1 MSSVQEANVGTTPVR
16 TGFELDEHRLSEWL
30 TAHVEG
36 FSGPLRLEQ
45 FRGGQ
50 SNPTYKIITPQRSY
64 VLRKK
69 PSGVLLKGAH
79 AIEREAAVLEALEPV
94 GFPVAHLYGLCEDE
108 SVIGASFYV
117 MDCVEGRVFWDATL
131 PQVSRAERASYFDAL
146 NQTIAQ
152 LHTVDYEAVGLGSF
166 GRPGNYFERQIG
178 RWTKQYLADE
188 EAGRDPNMD
197 RVIEWLPRHIPAG
210 DETSIVH
217 GDFRC
222 DNVIF
227 HPQEPRVVAVL
238 DWELSTLGHP
248 LADFIYHAMMY
259 RMPPRYLAGL
269 VGSDLAAL
277 GIPSEAEYIE
287 AYCRRTGRESIPA
300 LDFYFTFSFF
310 RIAAIFHGIK
320 GRVLRGTAA
329 SASARERAESFPAL
343 AELAW
348 QQAQRAM
355 TNRR

>member
-1 MSSVQEANVGTTPVR
+1 MSAAHEANVGTTPVR
-16 TGFELDEHRLSEWL
+16 QGFELDVVRLTDWM
-30 TAHVEG
+30 TAHVES
-36 FSGPLRLEQ
+36 FAGPLRLEQ

-50 SNPTYKIITPQRSY
+50 SNPTYKIITPERCY
-64 VLRKK
+64 VLRRK

-79 AIEREAAVLEALEPV
+79 AIEREAAVLEALAPE
-94 GFPVAHLYGLCEDE
+94 GFPVARLYGLCEDD
-108 SVIGASFYV
+108 SVTGTSFYV
-117 MDCVEGRVFWDATL
+117 MEWVDGRIFWDATL
-131 PQVSRAERASYFDAL
+131 PQVARDERASYFDAL
-146 NQTIAQ
+146 NRTIAQ
-152 LHTVDYEAVGLGSF
+152 LHTIDYEKVGLGRF
-166 GRPGNYFERQIG
+166 GRAGNYFERQIA
-178 RWTKQYLADE
+178 RWTQQYLADE
-188 EAGRDPNMD
+188 QAGRDPNMD
-197 RVIEWLPRHIPAG
+197 RVIEWLPRHIPPG

-227 HPQEPRVVAVL
+227 HPSEPRVLAVL

-277 GIPSEAEYIE
+277 GIPSEAEYIA
-287 AYCRRTGRESIPA
+287 AYCRRTGRESIPS

-348 QQAQRAM
+348 QQAYKQAA
-355 TNRR
+355 NSG